1 MNNSQERS
9 SSELGSPCIKLCRM
23 DDNDLYCLGCYRTL
37 DEIAAWGNLSNL
49 DKQIVLLEIQE
60 RRKDKLS

>member
-1 MNNSQERS
+1 
-9 SSELGSPCIKLCRM
+9 M

-49 DKQIVLLEIQE
+49 DKQVVLLEIQE